1 MIEHGDSIISGATTE
16 RQDKRPSCAW
26 PVKTRN
32 SLGSEVEKA
41 CGSEERIFNV
51 QGKGRYTGRERQ
63 TPVCGKHLQDAWKA
77 WNVDSA
83 QPL

>member
-1 MIEHGDSIISGATTE
+1 MAESE

-26 PVKTRN
+26 PIPQKLDNGGTVNKP
-32 SLGSEVEKA
+32 
-41 CGSEERIFNV
+41 CGSEERVYNV
-51 QGKGRYTGRERQ
+51 KGSGSYTGRPRE
-63 TPVCGKHLQDAWKA
+63 TPVCQKHLTDAWKT